1 MHILLRKFSYIAI
14 SFMFYYIIFILVPAF
29 FNSDLYYKIYKD
41 LPYANPIGID
51 LAIYLDFIRAWQE
64 GNLFQFSYLNV
75 YPPLCT
81 LFLFPLVN
89 LEHKTAYTILSAC
102 TIASFFIIGIVI
114 PYLKNKSSETLVL
127 SAFLTLLTFIS
138 YPFRFQLERGQLDII
153 MMMFCFLSILIFH
166 QYGRKYVILS
176 YVLFSFSIQIK
187 LLSAIFVFT
196 FFRQNDTVIKLL
208 KRVLVLGAINIALT
222 LSLGLDKSS
231 HFFSSLYER
240 STGDSFIHELN
251 TSVSSF
257 FSLTK
262 RDFKERF
269 EDGNEKYAPIIAAID
284 PLKYVVYLML
294 IGGLFLGLYISFKNK
309 LGGDFPPLL
318 MICSLII
325 ILLPQTS
332 HDYKL
337 PVLVTPLLYILT
349 ENFEAKTTKIKK
361 ILQFSLV
368 FLFMSTFWYHKQG
381 YLVFKM
387 NTPALCL
394 IYLICILLLFHFNGM
409 RFIKNSKTIP

>member
-14 SFMFYYIIFILVPAF
+14 SFMFSYIIFILVPAF

-240 STGDSFIHELN
+240 STGD
-251 TSVSSF
+251 
-257 FSLTK
+257 
-262 RDFKERF
+262 
-269 EDGNEKYAPIIAAID
+269 
-284 PLKYVVYLML
+284 
-294 IGGLFLGLYISFKNK
+294 
-309 LGGDFPPLL
+309 
-318 MICSLII
+318 
-325 ILLPQTS
+325 
-332 HDYKL
+332 
-337 PVLVTPLLYILT
+337 
-349 ENFEAKTTKIKK
+349 
-361 ILQFSLV
+361 
-368 FLFMSTFWYHKQG
+368 
-381 YLVFKM
+381 
-387 NTPALCL
+387 
-394 IYLICILLLFHFNGM
+394 
-409 RFIKNSKTIP
+409 